1 MLKIKFTEA
10 EVEQLYQQF
19 MEHPSGLVKKKLHVI
34 YLKSLGLPHYE
45 IARIARISG
54 DRVTAYLKEY
64 DEGGLARIGVLRT
77 YCPVSALLPYQDQI
91 KAHFQKHPPHTIS
104 QAAHEIEKL
113 VGIKLALSACRDF
126 MRKRLGMKFRKMA
139 VIPSKADPEKQ
150 EIFLNDSLEPLLVEE
165 KQGKRKVF
173 FVDAAH
179 FVMGAFLGMLWCFER
194 LFLKSSSGRKRYN
207 VLGAF
212 SVSGTDLITITN
224 DAYINSDTI
233 VALLVKIKQQHP
245 DIPLTLVMDNAR
257 YQRCIKVM
265 DEAKALG
272 IDLLFLPPYSPNLNL
287 IERLWKF
294 TKKKCLYNEFY
305 ETFSE
310 FKEAIDDCL
319 NKVKSTYKDQ
329 VKTLLNPKFQ
339 LFTKSASMP
348 A

>member
-1 MLKIKFTEA
+1 MLTIEFTEA

-19 MEHPSGLVKKKLHVI
+19 MENPSGLIKKKLHVI
-34 YLKSLGLPHYE
+34 YLKSLSLPHYE
-45 IARIARISG
+45 IARIARVSS
-54 DRVTAYLKEY
+54 DRVTDYLKEY
-64 DEGGLARIGVLRT
+64 EQGGLSGIGRLNIYR
-77 YCPVSALLPYQDQI
+77 PVSSLLPYRDQI
-91 KAHFQKHPPHTIS
+91 KAHFQKYPPHTIS
-104 QAAHEIEKL
+104 QASHEIEKL
-113 VGIKLALSACRDF
+113 VGIKLSLSACRDF
-126 MRKRLGMKFRKMA
+126 MRKRLGMKCRKMA

-150 EIFLNDSLEPLLVEE
+150 EQFLNDRLEPLLAEE

-212 SVSGTDLITITN
+212 SVSGTDLVTITN

-233 VALLVKIKQQHP
+233 VALLVKIKQHYP
-245 DIPLTLVMDNAR
+245 DIPVTLVMDNAR

-294 TKKKCLYNEFY
+294 TKKVCLYNEFY

-310 FKEAIDDCL
+310 FKAAIDDCL
-319 NKVKSTYKDQ
+319 DKVKSTYREQ
-329 VKTLLNPKFQ
+329 VKTLLNPRFQ
-339 LFTKSASMP
+339 LFTKSASVT

>member
-1 MLKIKFTEA
+1 MLKIQFTAA
-10 EVEQLYQQF
+10 EVDLLYHQF

-34 YLKSLGLPHYE
+34 YLKSLGLPHFE
-45 IARIARISG
+45 IARITRVSG
-54 DRVTAYLKEY
+54 DRVTDYLKEY
-64 DEGGLARIGVLRT
+64 DQVGLSGLGVLHLYR
-77 YCPVSALLPYQDQI
+77 PVSSLLPYQDQI
-91 KAHFQKHPPHTIS
+91 KAHFQKHPPHTVS
-104 QAAHEIEKL
+104 QASHEIEKL
-113 VGIKLALSACRDF
+113 VGIKLSLSACRDF
-126 MRKRLGMKFRKMA
+126 MRKHLAMKCRKMA
-139 VIPSKADPEKQ
+139 VIPSKADPEEQ
-150 EIFLNDSLEPLLVEE
+150 AIFLNSKLEPLLAEE
-165 KQGKRKVF
+165 MQGKCKVF

-207 VLGAF
+207 VLGAY
-212 SVSGTDLITITN
+212 SVSGTDLVTLTN

-233 VALLVKIKQQHP
+233 VALLIKIKQHYP
-245 DIPLTLVMDNAR
+245 DIPVTLIMDNAR
-257 YQRCIKVM
+257 YQRCLKVM

-294 TKKKCLYNEFY
+294 TKKACLYNEFY

-310 FKEAIDDCL
+310 FKAAIDDCL
-319 NKVKSTYKDQ
+319 DKVKSTYREQ

-339 LFTKSASMP
+339 LFTKSASVT